1 MGELDDAVRR
11 WAMGVYPTEAG
22 AELLIRHGKAL
33 REGVP
38 WLRDVGSWRGP
49 RMVAIS
55 PETLWVE
62 SRAWSDSERR
72 IVNLAISLI
81 DSEVMVNLKDA
92 VYGLDSRNLELVL
105 AAVAHAAG
113 SHEANAPG
121 RPLEDGRRGP
131 ANLFPWPR
139 GWTVGSPVAAPRQV
153 VDEPQEAAAWSII
166 PPIAAKHRESRTAAH
181 EPESGHNA
189 PHKSL

>member
-1 MGELDDAVRR
+1 MSELDDAVRR
-11 WAMGVYPTEAG
+11 WAMGVYPVEAG
-22 AELLIRHGKAL
+22 AELLIRHGKAI

-38 WLRDVGSWRGP
+38 WLRDVGSGRGP
-49 RMVAIS
+49 RMVAIG

-62 SRAWSDSERR
+62 SRGWSDSERR

-92 VYGLDSRNLELVL
+92 VYGLDSRSLQLVL
-105 AAVAHAAG
+105 AAMAHAAG

-121 RPLEDGRRGP
+121 RPLEDSRRGP
-131 ANLFPWPR
+131 ANLFPWPS
-139 GWTVGSPVAAPRQV
+139 GWTLGRPAAGPRRS
-153 VDEPQEAAAWSII
+153 VDEAREAATWPDS
-166 PPIAAKHRESRTAAH
+166 PPITAKHRESRTAPH
-181 EPESGHNA
+181 EPESGPIA